1 MSRKRL
7 QQVAAAGGI
16 VFVVLEGV
24 GQGLI
29 QVGGAE
35 PAFGAPAEEIM
46 AFFLARNESLFNW
59 GGYLTLLS
67 FIALIWFL
75 GSLWAA
81 IRKVEGDPALLSL
94 VAFGSGLV
102 GLAAATGGGWALAVF
117 RIQEGLDP
125 QLGRMLFDLGNFAFA
140 TTWVF
145 FASLLLATGLGAVQ
159 YGALPR
165 WLGWASIV
173 IGIGLLL
180 ARIIWTSQAAFVPWV
195 LFWLWLIIVSV
206 ILIRRAGNDQLET
219 VATG

>member
-1 MSRKRL
+1 M
-7 QQVAAAGGI
+7 
-16 VFVVLEGV
+16 
-24 GQGLI
+24 
-29 QVGGAE
+29 
-35 PAFGAPAEEIM
+35 
-46 AFFLARNESLFNW
+46 ESL
-59 GGYLTLLS
+59 
-67 FIALIWFL
+67 I
-75 GSLWAA
+75 
-81 IRKVEGDPALLSL
+81 
-94 VAFGSGLV
+94 
-102 GLAAATGGGWALAVF
+102 F